1 MEKIEPKRINHQKKK
16 KKEKE
21 KKHRGKMAEG
31 IGIHG
36 VARL

>member
-16 KKEKE
+16 KKKKE